1 METKE
6 IQKPIRILFDTDI
19 GGDCDD
25 AGALALIH
33 RLCDKGEAE
42 LLAVTHCYNGP
53 YYAGCIDAIN
63 RFYGHSVP
71 VGVNFDR
78 PVVENPRGVYAA
90 ALCEQCPN
98 RFPADNHDTL
108 AIDTLRLMRQVLAG
122 AEDHSVTLVVTGAL
136 TSMAR
141 LVRSGADD
149 ISPLTGVELIETK
162 LSRTVVMGGRFFE
175 SWPMV
180 LYESGNPT
188 HHVMTW
194 EYNIRGS
201 GYEDAKTVFDNW
213 RGELVLS
220 SYEIGSY
227 IVSMVGYAARA
238 DKNDPVALAYQ
249 LHNGDT
255 GRCSW
260 DHTAVLE
267 AHSSGAVLE
276 PARIRQDLR
285 RRGHGDPLARRRYL
299 PAHISATQG
308 GLCKG
313 TAGDRRF
320 GGLEISHNVDTADFF
335 ENPLDKMGKITYT
348 IGRTMGNEDNYGIL
362 LAGMP

>member
-1 METKE
+1 MGTKE

-63 RFYGHSVP
+63 RFYGRSVP

-98 RFPADNHDTL
+98 RFPADNHDTVEGL
-108 AIDTLRLMRQVLAG
+108 AALQPTDTLRLMRQVLAA

-149 ISPLTGVELIETK
+149 ISPLTGVELIKTK
-162 LSRTVVMGGRFFE
+162 LSQTVVMGGRFFE

-238 DKNDPVALAYQ
+238 DKNNPVALAYQ

-267 AHSSGAVLE
+267 A
-276 PARIRQDLR
+276 IRPEQYWNL
-285 RRGHGDPLARRRYL
+285 HAY
-299 PAHISATQG
+299 
-308 GLCKG
+308 
-313 TAGDRRF
+313 
-320 GGLEISHNVDTADFF
+320 
-335 ENPLDKMGKITYT
+335 GKISVDEDMVTHWHEDDTFRHTY
-348 IGRTMGNEDNYGIL
+348 L
-362 LAGMP
+362 LPKVDYAKVRQVIDDLVDGK

>member
-1 METKE
+1 MKKRPVK
-6 IQKPIRILFDTDI
+6 IIFDTDI

-42 LLAVTHCYNGP
+42 LLAVTHCYNGE

-63 RFYGHSVP
+63 RFYGREVP
-71 VGVNFDR
+71 VGVNYALPFSAGT
-78 PVVENPRGVYAA
+78 RGVYAA
-90 ALCEQCPN
+90 ELCEKFEN
-98 RFPADNHDTL
+98 RYPAASHNTPDGPEDTL
-108 AIDTLRLMRQVLAG
+108 ALLRKTLAA
-122 AEDHSVTLVVTGAL
+122 AEDKSITLVVTGAL

-141 LVRSGADD
+141 LILSGPDG
-149 ISPLTGVELIETK
+149 ISEFSGRELIERK
-162 LSRTVVMGGRFFE
+162 LCRTVVMGGRFFE

-201 GYEDAKTVFDNW
+201 GYENAKTVFDNW
-213 RGELVLS
+213 SGELVLS

-227 IVSMVGYAARA
+227 IVTMRGYAKRARPG
-238 DKNDPVALAYQ
+238 DPVAHAYTV
-249 LHNGDT
+249 HNNDS

-267 AHSSGAVLE
+267 AVRPGKYWNLHELGKVSVDSELVTSWAESDEFRHSYLLPKADYE
-276 PARIRQDLR
+276 DIRRVIDDL
-285 RRGHGDPLARRRYL
+285 
-299 PAHISATQG
+299 
-308 GLCKG
+308 
-313 TAGDRRF
+313 
-320 GGLEISHNVDTADFF
+320 VD
-335 ENPLDKMGKITYT
+335 DK
-348 IGRTMGNEDNYGIL
+348 
-362 LAGMP
+362 